1 MNEDSLDIRGGASD
15 IEAAAVIAALTCLRT
30 RVDADPLRMRS
41 LWARPSRQIRPSL
54 NPGPGAWRASTL
66 PR

>member
-1 MNEDSLDIRGGASD
+1 MNEDSLVIRGGARD
-15 IEAAAVIAALTCLRT
+15 VDVAAIVTAVTRLQM
-30 RVDADPLRMRS
+30 RVDADPPRARS